1 MTKGEKGYSQTGRSI
16 APGTGTFPGG
26 QQAVCRRRI
35 GSETCFHRISETEQ
49 KFFEFPFQKA
59 QFLQVCLLVSAC
71 IGSYF
76 KKLFSFSRQCAP
88 ESGPR
93 RLPVALPTTCC
104 RAESEQRLF
113 LKTLAAGCSSP
124 AVCPLPAS
132 SQP

>member
-76 KKLFSFSRQCAP
+76 KKT
-88 ESGPR
+88 
-93 RLPVALPTTCC
+93 V
-104 RAESEQRLF
+104 LF
-113 LKTLAAGCSSP
+113 LS
-124 AVCPLPAS
+124 AVCSRKRAAAS
-132 SQP
+132 PCRSANHVL